1 MTPLE
6 EQLVAHMPDLR
17 RLARALESERS
28 AADDLVQ
35 ETIVRALQKLDLY
48 QPHGAFA
55 GWLATIMRNLFIDR
69 ARRRKSKPEEPVAT
83 LPQTLQPRTPGDP
96 TERLMLRDLRLA
108 IGDLPQ
114 AQREVLFL
122 IAIRGDSY
130 EDVAT
135 RLEVP
140 LGTVRSR
147 LFRARETLMR
157 KLDPPPR
164 RAVARAPTASS
175 RATPL
180 IPAGGPRAAVRP
192 HRRTLG

>member
-1 MTPLE
+1 MPSLE

-17 RLARALESERS
+17 RLARALEGERS

-35 ETIVRALQKLDLY
+35 ETVMRALQKLDLY
-48 QPHGAFA
+48 EPHGAFV
-55 GWLATIMRNLFIDR
+55 GWLATIMRNLFVDR
-69 ARRRKSKPEEPVAT
+69 ARRRKAKPEEPVAT
-83 LPQTLQPRTPGDP
+83 LPPMLQPRSPGDP
-96 TERLMLRDLRLA
+96 TERLVLRDLRLA

-114 AQREVLFL
+114 AQREVLLL
-122 IAIRGDSY
+122 IAIRGHSY

-157 KLDPPPR
+157 KLDPPAARASRPSR
-164 RAVARAPTASS
+164 RASPV
-175 RATPL
+175 
-180 IPAGGPRAAVRP
+180 IPGVGRAAGRP
-192 HRRTLG
+192 HRRTLS